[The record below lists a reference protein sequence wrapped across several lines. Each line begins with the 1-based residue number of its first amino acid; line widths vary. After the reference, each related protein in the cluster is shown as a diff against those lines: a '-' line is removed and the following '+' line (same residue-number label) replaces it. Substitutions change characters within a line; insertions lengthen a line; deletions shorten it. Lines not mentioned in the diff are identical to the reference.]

1 MLELMLKLLA
11 WFETNYKFFVAAVIM
26 AIPLY
31 PKFPAIRI
39 PGTYVSVRLEDFL
52 VLTTISLWLVLNLNK
67 LKTFARDKITQA
79 ILLFLSV
86 GLVSLVSAV
95 LVTQTVVPHI
105 GLLHWLRRIE
115 YLSLFFVGITSI
127 KEEKTLDFYLKVF
140 GITIIVAFIYGLGQ
154 KYFSWP
160 VIITQNLEYSKG
172 IALRWIPGS
181 HINSTFAGHYDLA
194 TYLVML
200 LPVFVSLLFV
210 VKGNG
215 SKSFL
220 VTVILAGLW
229 LLANAISRISVV
241 SYLIG
246 ITISLILLKR
256 YKALVMA
263 IIMSLIF
270 FSFSSDLLSRYVR
283 IIEVGS
289 KRLMKVERLFYNLLP
304 IYVYA
309 QDEEVVSQR
318 RVNEVIPTPTAVP
331 VFEDRSTSI
340 RLNVE
345 WPRALRALV
354 KNPLLGTG
362 YSSITLATDND
373 YLRLLGEIGILGFL
387 SFFLIF
393 AKLSDK
399 FKKAV
404 VIIRK
409 NTNSLSAV
417 FLAGVLGALS
427 GIFINAVFIDIFE
440 ASKFATI
447 FWLIVGFT
455 VATIDLKRNE

>member
-1 MLELMLKLLA
+1 MSKLIT
-11 WFETNYKFFVAAVIM
+11 WFETNYKYFVAAVIM

-52 VLTTISLWLVLNLNK
+52 VLITFALWLMLNLNK
-67 LKTFARDKITQA
+67 LKTFAKDKITQS
-79 ILLFLSV
+79 IVIFLSV
-86 GLVSLVSAV
+86 GLVSLASAI
-95 LVTQTVVPHI
+95 LITQTVIPHL

-115 YLSLFFVGITSI
+115 YLTLFFVGITAI
-127 KEEKTLDFYLKVF
+127 KEEKNLDFYLKVF

-154 KYFSWP
+154 KYLSWP

-200 LPVFVSLLFV
+200 LPIFVSLLFV
-210 VKGNG
+210 VKGIG

-220 VTVILAGLW
+220 ATVILAGLW
-229 LLANAISRISVV
+229 LLANAISRISIV

-246 ITISLILLKR
+246 ITFSLILLKR
-256 YKALVMA
+256 YKALPLA
-263 IIMSLIF
+263 IILSLIF

-289 KRLMKVERLFYNLLP
+289 KQIMRIDKLFYN
-304 IYVYA
+304 IYPAFVYA
-309 QDEEVVSQR
+309 AEEELTPQR
-318 RVNEVIPTPTAVP
+318 RLREATPTPTSVP

-345 WPRALRALV
+345 WPRALRALA
-354 KNPLLGTG
+354 KNPLLGMG

-373 YLRLLGEIGILGFL
+373 YLRLLGETGILGFL
-387 SFFLIF
+387 SCFLIF
-393 AKLSDK
+393 ARLSGK
-399 FKKAV
+399 FKKAI

-409 NTNSLSAV
+409 DTNSLSAV
-417 FLAGVLGALS
+417 FLAGALGALS
-427 GIFINAVFIDIFE
+427 GVFTNAVFIDIFE

-455 VATIDLKRNE
+455 IATIDLKRNE